1 MATCFTHLRVADMVA
16 NCLDIHNYPLFFVG
30 SIAPDN
36 AFSPFLSHWCVNG
49 DKKTCAT
56 NRFYDEFIRNS
67 YNKEDVDFYLGYYVH
82 LCTDVY

>member
-1 MATCFTHLRVADMVA
+1 MVA
-16 NCLDIHNYPLFFVG
+16 NCLDIHNYPLFLVG